1 MFQTR
6 EQLQHKLHKW
16 PHSVYAD
23 AMKEVF
29 QKEERCSSVG
39 FHSDVFY
46 VRAAL
51 EKHTGYLFPLFLVE
65 RAMKKEGW
73 NDGKFIS
80 KK

>member
-16 PHSVYAD
+16 PHSVYSE

-29 QKEERCSSVG
+29 KKEEKCSSVG
-39 FHSDVFY
+39 FHSDVYY
-46 VRAAL
+46 VRAAM
-51 EKHTGYLFPLFLVE
+51 EKRTGLMFPLFLVE

-73 NDGKFIS
+73 KNVNS
-80 KK
+80 